1 MHKPRTSKSGLLAVM
16 LLALNGC
23 ASKPVLTVEC
33 PRFELT
39 ADDLK
44 RTPSPNWEALARR
57 LPQGKSATPSK
68 PVGPSATN

>member
-1 MHKPRTSKSGLLAVM
+1 MLKPRTSRSGLLLAM
-16 LLALNGC
+16 LAALSGC

-33 PRFELT
+33 PRFEMT

-57 LPQGKSATPSK
+57 LPQAKSETPSK
-68 PVGPSATN
+68 PAGPSAMN